1 MITADKKLL
10 KLAVAAYENKQLDK
24 FDRINFARDHRQYL
38 RKELTFRELMES
50 IRHPGAELKKAL
62 ENYYKDTNYKR
73 VFKNAK

>member
-10 KLAVAAYENKQLDK
+10 KLAVAAYDNKQLEK

>member
-73 VFKNAK
+73 VFKNVK

>member
-10 KLAVAAYENKQLDK
+10 KLVVSAYENKQLEK

-50 IRHPGAELKKAL
+50 IRQPGAELKKAL